1 MARQAMGRPAAG
13 AVRPRVGR
21 RRDPRVAAV
30 LSVVPGLGQLYN
42 LQPVKAAF
50 FLLATI
56 LTIGPAVLLITAGER
71 LGTTLL
77 HRGDGTAFLLLATLF
92 TIGPS
97 IVLIMSGERIGNTLL
112 QRHQFTAFLLL
123 SFASI
128 IVFLAVFILGLA
140 FWASAVVDARRT
152 TIERNEGRISDG
164 RWWFF
169 RL

>member
-1 MARQAMGRPAAG
+1 VARQAMGRPVAG

-77 HRGDGTAFLLLATLF
+77 HRGDGTAFLLLAL
-92 TIGPS
+92 GS
-97 IVLIMSGERIGNTLL
+97 V
-112 QRHQFTAFLLL
+112 
-123 SFASI
+123 
-128 IVFLAVFILGLA
+128 IVFLALFLLGLA

-152 TIERNEGRISDG
+152 AIEISEQRLSSG

>member
-77 HRGDGTAFLLLATLF
+77 HRGDGTAFLLLAL
-92 TIGPS
+92 GS
-97 IVLIMSGERIGNTLL
+97 V
-112 QRHQFTAFLLL
+112 
-123 SFASI
+123 
-128 IVFLAVFILGLA
+128 IVFLALFLLGLA

-152 TIERNEGRISDG
+152 AIEISEQRLSSG

>member
-1 MARQAMGRPAAG
+1 VARQAMGRPAAG

-77 HRGDGTAFLLLATLF
+77 HRGDGTAFLLLAL
-92 TIGPS
+92 GS
-97 IVLIMSGERIGNTLL
+97 V
-112 QRHQFTAFLLL
+112 
-123 SFASI
+123 
-128 IVFLAVFILGLA
+128 IVFLALFLLGLA

-152 TIERNEGRISDG
+152 AIEISEQRLSSG

>member
-13 AVRPRVGR
+13 ALRPRVGR

-77 HRGDGTAFLLLATLF
+77 HRGDGTAFLLLAL
-92 TIGPS
+92 GS
-97 IVLIMSGERIGNTLL
+97 V
-112 QRHQFTAFLLL
+112 
-123 SFASI
+123 
-128 IVFLAVFILGLA
+128 IVFLALFLLGLA

-152 TIERNEGRISDG
+152 AIEISEQRLSSG

>member
-1 MARQAMGRPAAG
+1 MGRPVAG

-77 HRGDGTAFLLLATLF
+77 HRGDGTAFLLLAL
-92 TIGPS
+92 GS
-97 IVLIMSGERIGNTLL
+97 V
-112 QRHQFTAFLLL
+112 
-123 SFASI
+123 
-128 IVFLAVFILGLA
+128 IVFLALFLLGLA

-152 TIERNEGRISDG
+152 AIEISQQRLSIGR
-164 RWWFF
+164 RWFF
-169 RL
+169 RLLGEA

>member
-1 MARQAMGRPAAG
+1 MGRPVAG

-30 LSVVPGLGQLYN
+30 RPVVPGLGQLYN

-77 HRGDGTAFLLLATLF
+77 HRGDGTAFLLLAL
-92 TIGPS
+92 GS
-97 IVLIMSGERIGNTLL
+97 V
-112 QRHQFTAFLLL
+112 
-123 SFASI
+123 
-128 IVFLAVFILGLA
+128 IVFLPLFLLWLP
-140 FWASAVVDARRT
+140 FWARALVDARPPA
-152 TIERNEGRISDG
+152 IEISEHRLSSG
-164 RWWFF
+164 RWCPF
-169 RL
+169 RLARQAPPPPPSSR

>member
-21 RRDPRVAAV
+21 RRDPRVAAA

-42 LQPVKAAF
+42 LQPVKGAF

-77 HRGDGTAFLLLATLF
+77 HRGDGTAFLLLAL
-92 TIGPS
+92 GS
-97 IVLIMSGERIGNTLL
+97 V
-112 QRHQFTAFLLL
+112 
-123 SFASI
+123 
-128 IVFLAVFILGLA
+128 IVFLALFLLGLA

-152 TIERNEGRISDG
+152 AIEISEQRLSSG

>member
-1 MARQAMGRPAAG
+1 MARQAMGRPVAG

-77 HRGDGTAFLLLATLF
+77 HRGDGTAFLLLAL
-92 TIGPS
+92 GS
-97 IVLIMSGERIGNTLL
+97 V
-112 QRHQFTAFLLL
+112 
-123 SFASI
+123 
-128 IVFLAVFILGLA
+128 IVFLALFLLGLA

-152 TIERNEGRISDG
+152 AIEISEQRLSSG